1 MANDYLEIRE
11 LYHHGIKGQ
20 KWGVRRFQNE
30 DGTLTDEGKRRYF
43 SKDGSMAPEAAE
55 KFRKDFD
62 SDITIMQQV
71 AKKQDPSRRPESTG
85 KNWDKTYKFID
96 KEIKKFRIGKKSIFD
111 NAKTDQD
118 LENILADYYVKAS
131 LKDLG
136 LNDRE
141 TESALSAL
149 ANIKHSD
156 DLVLSQSGIKGQKW
170 GIRRYQNPDGTLTE
184 AGKERYGV
192 KGTSD
197 EMSKK
202 GKEQYDKD
210 IKDSHD
216 SIMDVLGAA
225 KTISNETANLVGPKR
240 GSKRVN
246 KKDYST
252 MSDEELR
259 KKVNRLQMERQY
271 GDLTGDNKYVMTG
284 REKVRETLQTVGSL
298 ITIAG
303 GVVGIAYTVNKL
315 KSKVPGK

>member
-20 KWGVRRFQNE
+20 KWG
-30 DGTLTDEGKRRYF
+30 
-43 SKDGSMAPEAAE
+43 
-55 KFRKDFD
+55 
-62 SDITIMQQV
+62 I
-71 AKKQDPSRRPESTG
+71 
-85 KNWDKTYKFID
+85 
-96 KEIKKFRIGKKSIFD
+96 
-111 NAKTDQD
+111 
-118 LENILADYYVKAS
+118 
-131 LKDLG
+131 
-136 LNDRE
+136 
-141 TESALSAL
+141 
-149 ANIKHSD
+149 H
-156 DLVLSQSGIKGQKW
+156 
-170 GIRRYQNPDGTLTE
+170 RYQNPDGTLTE

-192 KGTSD
+192 KGSSD

-246 KKDYST
+246 KKDYSN

-284 REKVRETLQTVGSL
+284 REKVRETLQTFGSL
-298 ITIAG
+298 ISIVG

-315 KSKVPGK
+315 KSKVS